1 MKERVI
7 RVGRPAPLIGVVCEP
22 EKINSNRPAVLI
34 FNSGV
39 MHHIGSCRLSVS
51 LARSFADKGVLSVRF
66 DFSGIGDS
74 SSRRGVESFSET
86 APLEAAEVMD
96 YLQKKRGIKQ
106 FILYGLCSGADAAY
120 ETALV
125 DKRVVAYSQI
135 DAYCYKTPQFY
146 YHFYR
151 PKFFELKRWINFC
164 WRMVK
169 KILPEKMYNHKS
181 AEEGDSQYLEAVSY
195 IREFPPKSEV
205 RSGLKSLVERGLFFN
220 IIFTKGE
227 NSYSYPQQ
235 YRDSFS
241 DIDFGQNLDLHYFNT
256 AAHIMTHPSHQ
267 VLVVKTIT
275 QWLVDVINK
284 IEKIH
289 KQENE

>member
-1 MKERVI
+1 M
-7 RVGRPAPLIGVVCEP
+7 
-22 EKINSNRPAVLI
+22 S
-34 FNSGV
+34 
-39 MHHIGSCRLSVS
+39 
-51 LARSFADKGVLSVRF
+51 D
-66 DFSGIGDS
+66 
-74 SSRRGVESFSET
+74 
-86 APLEAAEVMD
+86 
-96 YLQKKRGIKQ
+96 
-106 FILYGLCSGADAAY
+106 
-120 ETALV
+120 
-125 DKRVVAYSQI
+125 
-135 DAYCYKTPQFY
+135 
-146 YHFYR
+146 
-151 PKFFELKRWINFC
+151 
-164 WRMVK
+164 
-169 KILPEKMYNHKS
+169 KS
-181 AEEGDSQYLEAVSY
+181 ADEEANQYLEAVSY

-241 DIDFGQNLDLHYFNT
+241 DINFGQNLDLHYFNT

>member
-1 MKERVI
+1 
-7 RVGRPAPLIGVVCEP
+7 
-22 EKINSNRPAVLI
+22 
-34 FNSGV
+34 
-39 MHHIGSCRLSVS
+39 
-51 LARSFADKGVLSVRF
+51 
-66 DFSGIGDS
+66 
-74 SSRRGVESFSET
+74 
-86 APLEAAEVMD
+86 
-96 YLQKKRGIKQ
+96 
-106 FILYGLCSGADAAY
+106 
-120 ETALV
+120 
-125 DKRVVAYSQI
+125 
-135 DAYCYKTPQFY
+135 
-146 YHFYR
+146 
-151 PKFFELKRWINFC
+151 
-164 WRMVK
+164 MVK

-205 RSGLKSLVERGLFFN
+205 RAGLKSLVDRGLFFN

-241 DIDFGQNLDLHYFNT
+241 DIDFGHNLDLHHFNT

-284 IEKIH
+284 IEKNN